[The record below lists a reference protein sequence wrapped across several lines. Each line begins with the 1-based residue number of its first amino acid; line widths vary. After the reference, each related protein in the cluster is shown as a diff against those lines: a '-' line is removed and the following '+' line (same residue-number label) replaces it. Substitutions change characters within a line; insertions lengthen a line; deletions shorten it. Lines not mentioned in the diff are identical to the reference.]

1 MKKYLFI
8 FLCFFSCQEEIFI
21 EFPNE
26 AQKIVVEGGIENG
39 MPPYVLLSKNQG
51 YFDEIN
57 SNTYNNLF
65 INDAEVIVWT
75 LNENGIADSVYLQ
88 PLPPPFDSIPIY
100 TDINY
105 LNSLNNFP
113 YANLDGYNFS
123 SL

>member
-75 LNENGIADSVYLQ
+75 
-88 PLPPPFDSIPIY
+88 
-100 TDINY
+100 
-105 LNSLNNFP
+105 
-113 YANLDGYNFS
+113 
-123 SL
+123 